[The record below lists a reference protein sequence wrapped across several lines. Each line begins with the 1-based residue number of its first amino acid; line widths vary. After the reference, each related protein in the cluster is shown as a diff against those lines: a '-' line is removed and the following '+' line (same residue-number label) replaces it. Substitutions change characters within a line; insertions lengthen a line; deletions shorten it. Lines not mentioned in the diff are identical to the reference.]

1 MSSVKKPSDI
11 QSASM
16 QRLALEFARP
26 SMVLARD
33 VYDEDGTIMVA
44 AGSALTDRLI
54 TRLQNWEIKSVFV
67 RNPRIELP
75 PLPDA
80 LLEKTRHQVR
90 LMVEHAFNLI
100 RRAEKFSMSDDEQQ
114 TVHSIVEAAT
124 QDPLSVVHIAH
135 IDRNSRDILSHSV
148 NIALL
153 STATALSMGIK
164 NSAHLNELALSALL
178 HDIGIL
184 MIPQDLTARRW
195 KLTAEEALIYRE
207 HTNWGLTI
215 LRQSSFPPSVSL
227 VAHEHHENADGSGYP
242 NQLTRDFLHPFS
254 RIVSAVNVYENLC
267 AGSSDCKG
275 CQASLAYESIMTGA
289 GTRFDMKVAKALRA
303 RLPMYPTGSLVE
315 LTNGLIGVV
324 LSATPSLPHR
334 PHLEILADADESML
348 ENPFSLDLADLEN
361 QTVFVKN
368 VLSGEK
374 AARFLTNTP

>member
-153 STATALSMGIK
+153 
-164 NSAHLNELALSALL
+164 
-178 HDIGIL
+178 
-184 MIPQDLTARRW
+184 
-195 KLTAEEALIYRE
+195 
-207 HTNWGLTI
+207 
-215 LRQSSFPPSVSL
+215 
-227 VAHEHHENADGSGYP
+227 
-242 NQLTRDFLHPFS
+242 
-254 RIVSAVNVYENLC
+254 
-267 AGSSDCKG
+267 
-275 CQASLAYESIMTGA
+275 
-289 GTRFDMKVAKALRA
+289 
-303 RLPMYPTGSLVE
+303 
-315 LTNGLIGVV
+315 
-324 LSATPSLPHR
+324 
-334 PHLEILADADESML
+334 
-348 ENPFSLDLADLEN
+348 
-361 QTVFVKN
+361 
-368 VLSGEK
+368 
-374 AARFLTNTP
+374 